1 MGAHTAPTPRGFPH
15 AAAGGSSAAMG
26 RGVTHAAMRRASAVT
41 GRGFTLVEVLT
52 VLAVLAVL
60 VAIALP
66 SLANVMAGQRL
77 RAAGTD
83 LMSSL
88 LLARSEAIKRNAQ
101 VAVTPQVEGDW
112 GQGWRVAT
120 VADDEQ
126 LDRKNPPGYRV
137 SVGLAPAE
145 IVYERNG
152 RLTAL
157 GTTQVEFSDSDHAP
171 GVESRCLTID
181 PSGLPMLALGACS

>member
-1 MGAHTAPTPRGFPH
+1 MSTLAQPTR
-15 AAAGGSSAAMG
+15 AAGAASA
-26 RGVTHAAMRRASAVT
+26 RGVRPA

-88 LLARSEAIKRNAQ
+88 LLARSEAIKRNAR
-101 VAVTPQVEGDW
+101 VAVLPQVDGDW
-112 GQGWRVAT
+112 TQGWRVAT
-120 VADDEQ
+120 VSDDEQ
-126 LDRKNPPGYRV
+126 LDRKNAPGYRV
-137 SVGLAPAE
+137 YVALVPAE

-152 RLTAL
+152 RLTAP

-181 PSGLPMLALGACS
+181 PSGMPMLAVGACS